1 MKKKMKMGQTPKWLA
16 VGVAGLL
23 IVGGIYAI
31 SNSSSNLAGN
41 NKQLGA
47 VAAGVSSDLSK
58 PKAGGIAAGTSSVQ
72 PIINVTTWPNFEMK
86 LGAAGGENNLVA
98 KAEYSITAQGGK
110 IFVPVNWPFL
120 SIKNSLDQYAYP
132 RLTENKSLDAVS
144 IVSCTWGQT
153 CYVIPAGKTIRFTVR
168 QVYEPAQMFGGVYSG
183 KLNWMYFNTVE
194 NNNDFYY
201 RAFPAQTSKLN
212 TITIVGEKSPYL
224 YTTAIEATQGQNFTV
239 QGARL
244 NGSAAVWLSNG
255 FDIKVATQ
263 TDSGATLVTRDAPG
277 TYRLYFSHP
286 TYGDSNS
293 AWVTVKAATSTTP
306 TLTVTPNYPAS
317 PRTQNHK
324 ISTSQNVTMQAFNV
338 SSLNGDSMITDVT
351 VNSSSSPA
359 AIPST
364 LYLYDGPSLVALVPG
379 PTTLKGAVT
388 FKNLGLMVMKD
399 QIKTLDIKATFPS
412 TVSDGSI
419 SQTFISGGAVTYR
432 KPDGSSGNSGPSS
445 PIYGNGQWFF
455 TMAPQWT
462 LVSSS
467 NTVTAGIAGVSSSTL
482 TGKITLKVYADG
494 GTFIKPTASNFSILF
509 ASSTQKD
516 PGLYNSKNSISVT
529 PTISVTPADSSI
541 PDGGA
546 YTVEITGILP
556 SSDSRFG
563 NSQTLFMAIKGI
575 AWGGYFQTWGV
586 SDFFTTSQYLTKGT
600 L

>member
-86 LGAAGGENNLVA
+86 LGAAGGENNLIA

-224 YTTAIEATQGQNFTV
+224 YTTSLDVDQGGV
-239 QGARL
+239 IALKGIRL
-244 NGSAAVWLSNG
+244 TGTKPMVETSGFPQSVSQIISQDDSQITFSAK
-255 FDIKVATQ
+255 IT
-263 TDSGATLVTRDAPG
+263 PG
-277 TYRLYFSHP
+277 VYRVYMSHP
-286 TYGDSNS
+286 TYGNSNN
-293 AWVTVKAATSTTP
+293 AWVTVKKVGPDLTITNFFATTTGP
-306 TLTVTPNYPAS
+306 VYPGQYVAVRFTMTNVGTYIANPAHYFYSNQADGYSVMNPDNTCTANTSLLPGQSCLSSISFKFGTEGYKNMEVTLDPNNEVFESNENNNRA
-317 PRTQNHK
+317 NLM
-324 ISTSQNVTMQAFNV
+324 ISV
-338 SSLNGDSMITDVT
+338 SS
-351 VNSSSSPA
+351 
-359 AIPST
+359 
-364 LYLYDGPSLVALVPG
+364 
-379 PTTLKGAVT
+379 KG
-388 FKNLGLMVMKD
+388 
-399 QIKTLDIKATFPS
+399 
-412 TVSDGSI
+412 
-419 SQTFISGGAVTYR
+419 
-432 KPDGSSGNSGPSS
+432 
-445 PIYGNGQWFF
+445 
-455 TMAPQWT
+455 
-462 LVSSS
+462 
-467 NTVTAGIAGVSSSTL
+467 
-482 TGKITLKVYADG
+482 
-494 GTFIKPTASNFSILF
+494 
-509 ASSTQKD
+509 
-516 PGLYNSKNSISVT
+516 
-529 PTISVTPADSSI
+529 
-541 PDGGA
+541 
-546 YTVEITGILP
+546 
-556 SSDSRFG
+556 
-563 NSQTLFMAIKGI
+563 
-575 AWGGYFQTWGV
+575 
-586 SDFFTTSQYLTKGT
+586 
-600 L
+600 